1 MSKLDRCHNCGW
13 AESRDPN
20 AGRTGPQI
28 AQRGGVAYWRGV
40 QTCGSV
46 WCCPV
51 CQAKIRNGRAIEIS
65 EFTAEWIRRGGE
77 VYMVTLT
84 APHDLGMALSLLMVL
99 ISNAFTSVIAGGA
112 WVKLRDQLGIA
123 GCIRALEV
131 TYGENGW
138 HPHLHVLVYCRDP
151 LDAAGLAA
159 FTLHFQ
165 RKWDRFVT
173 KAGYRAPSAQHGVR
187 VERCYNGGGAAD
199 YICKTQD
206 GRNPG
211 NEMARSDMKTSR
223 DGHRMP
229 FDILAAAGTGER
241 AELELWWEYE
251 QATFRRR
258 CITWSPVLR
267 ELRQEWLNAE
277 DKTDDELA
285 APEVDGEVVTQ
296 VTAGAIRRITCIP
309 GLRARLLDAW
319 ETGGLDGL
327 AAVAARHGFVLL
339 PGLAGRP
346 PVLCPARKRRA
357 ADATLDTLSDG
368 MVTGGRGNTQMSLI

>member
-1 MSKLDRCHNCGW
+1 VSRLDRCHNCGW

-20 AGRTGPQI
+20 AAATGPEI
-28 AQRGGVAYWRGV
+28 AQRDGVAYWRGV
-40 QTCGSV
+40 QTCGSI
-46 WCCPV
+46 WACPV

-112 WVKLRDQLGIA
+112 WVSLRDRLGIA
-123 GCIRALEV
+123 GTVRALEV
-131 TYGENGW
+131 TYGEHGW

-165 RKWDRFVT
+165 RKWERFVT
-173 KAGYRAPSAQHGVR
+173 KAGYRSPSGQHGVK
-187 VERCYNGGGAAD
+187 VERCYNGTGAAD

-206 GRNPG
+206 GKNPG

-223 DGHRMP
+223 TGHRMP
-229 FDILAAAGTGER
+229 FDILEAAGTGEL

-251 QATFRRR
+251 KATFRRKA
-258 CITWSPVLR
+258 ITWSRSLLQLR
-267 ELRQEWLNAE
+267 KEWLSAE
-277 DKTDDELA
+277 EQTDDELA
-285 APEVDGEVVTQ
+285 ALEVGGEVVTQ
-296 VTAGAIRRITCIP
+296 VTASAIRRISCIP
-309 GLRARLLDAW
+309 GLRAQLLDAW
-319 ETGGLDGL
+319 ELHGLDGL
-327 AAVAARHGFVLL
+327 AAVAGRHGFTLI
-339 PGLAGRP
+339 PGRGGRP
-346 PVLCPARKRRA
+346 SLLCPVRKRKE
-357 ADATLDTLSDG
+357 
-368 MVTGGRGNTQMSLI
+368 